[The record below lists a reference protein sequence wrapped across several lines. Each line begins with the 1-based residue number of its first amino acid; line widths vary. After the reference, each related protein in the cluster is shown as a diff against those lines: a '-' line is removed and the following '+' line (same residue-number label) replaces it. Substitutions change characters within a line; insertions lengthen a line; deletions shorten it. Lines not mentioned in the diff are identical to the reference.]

1 MPPWKA
7 WFVRIIRA
15 MRAYITRRDKWTQIR
30 IGACALL
37 LPPLTL
43 GAAFYSML
51 SAPEGGARPSS
62 AAAKA
67 QVVRPEFL
75 RDTAQARAV
84 SPDQQ
89 PAAETIQPMAAAA
102 KQAPESGVSVSAA
115 GARNALVAGSAEKA
129 APVSA
134 PVALQVRSARANPL
148 LPANMDNAPADSPG
162 AELSQSAPVEV
173 STALL
178 PRVLRPSPPAPP
190 QIQPSRI
197 PATQMAAAPV
207 PLAADPPSAEGA
219 PAPAASKPARPP
231 NLANRGENPAV
242 RRTVRPQRQQAF
254 SLKNWLQQ
262 HGILPRSTRGW
273 RDSRGLAVY
282 AGDTSAP
289 RGDQSILMLSS
300 NASRASAT
308 LHNVITSIDHAL
320 TRPWTITKTYRRDRN
335 ELWQDYNCDEANN
348 HVVIG
353 KENYFLSGDGF
364 LMPTKKDQQPPDL
377 RYFKQ
382 TRK

>member
-1 MPPWKA
+1 
-7 WFVRIIRA
+7 

-51 SAPEGGARPSS
+51 SAPEEGRARPSG
-62 AAAKA
+62 APAKA
-67 QVVRPEFL
+67 QVVRPGLL

-84 SPDQQ
+84 SPGQQ
-89 PAAETIQPMAAAA
+89 PAAETIQPIAAAA
-102 KQAPESGVSVSAA
+102 KPAPESVSVSAA
-115 GARNALVAGSAEKA
+115 GVRHAVVAGSAEKTA
-129 APVSA
+129 LVSA
-134 PVALQVRSARANPL
+134 PVPVQAPSARANPL
-148 LPANMDNAPADSPG
+148 LLANMDNAPADSPG

-190 QIQPSRI
+190 QIQPPRI
-197 PATQMAAAPV
+197 PAIQMAAAPV

-242 RRTVRPQRQQAF
+242 RRNVRPQRQEAF

-262 HGILPRSTRGW
+262 HGILPRNTRG
-273 RDSRGLAVY
+273 
-282 AGDTSAP
+282 
-289 RGDQSILMLSS
+289 
-300 NASRASAT
+300 
-308 LHNVITSIDHAL
+308 
-320 TRPWTITKTYRRDRN
+320 
-335 ELWQDYNCDEANN
+335 
-348 HVVIG
+348 
-353 KENYFLSGDGF
+353 
-364 LMPTKKDQQPPDL
+364 
-377 RYFKQ
+377 
-382 TRK
+382 